1 MPVDTRPAMLLALPQ
16 VAPSRAK
23 RDRLWRWFAAAVTA
37 VTATVAILIVAAG
50 AVMLGMT

>member
-23 RDRLWRWFAAAVTA
+23 RDHLWRWIAAAVTTL
-37 VTATVAILIVAAG
+37 TATVAILIVAAG